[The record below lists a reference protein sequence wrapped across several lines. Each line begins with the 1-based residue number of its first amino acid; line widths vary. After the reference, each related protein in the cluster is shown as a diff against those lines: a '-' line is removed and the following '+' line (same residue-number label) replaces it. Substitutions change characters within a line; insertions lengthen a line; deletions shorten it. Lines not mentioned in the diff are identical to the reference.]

1 MCEEY
6 NILSPPNP
14 PEFNPP
20 GRISP
25 ADYLRQ
31 LCREG
36 WKEKMPH
43 VGKDHLH
50 FKEYGKR
57 IDNELQVFEG
67 AGLSSYFLIVRDILE
82 FCRSNG
88 YLTGP
93 GRGSAAG
100 CMVSYL
106 IGITQIDPVEYDL
119 VFERFYNAGRNANGR
134 ISMPDIDIDVP
145 KDARTAVIDH
155 IKGKYGKDNVAQI
168 VTFQTLK
175 GRAALKRVMQARGN
189 ISFEEQNNITRHIM
203 DESKIAD
210 DLQDMK
216 EELGTSSIILW
227 ALKNKKEQLK
237 DWCIIGEDGRLEGPF
252 AKVFEQSIRLEGTKI
267 IQSKAR
273 SGSCSFS

>member
-1 MCEEY
+1 MPHYPTRGDADDQRVLLSTSLKKSIGQIQRDIKNGVQVGLRSFFEGDSFHIPSQEEMKKWHTEKELENTVKIAEMCEEY
-6 NILSPPNP
+6 NILSKPNP

-57 IDNELQVFEG
+57 IDNELQVFEE

-106 IGITQIDPVEYDL
+106 IGITP
-119 VFERFYNAGRNANGR
+119 N
-134 ISMPDIDIDVP
+134 
-145 KDARTAVIDH
+145 
-155 IKGKYGKDNVAQI
+155 
-168 VTFQTLK
+168 
-175 GRAALKRVMQARGN
+175 
-189 ISFEEQNNITRHIM
+189 
-203 DESKIAD
+203 
-210 DLQDMK
+210 
-216 EELGTSSIILW
+216 
-227 ALKNKKEQLK
+227 
-237 DWCIIGEDGRLEGPF
+237 
-252 AKVFEQSIRLEGTKI
+252 
-267 IQSKAR
+267 
-273 SGSCSFS
+273 